1 MRRLASFLSFVFHP
15 IFIPVFFIL
24 FLLYVHPIHFL
35 GYTDQ
40 QKKIVLLQSIAL
52 FTFFPLVT
60 VALLKALGFISSI
73 QLKEQKDRIIPL
85 VASGIWYFWIWYVWK
100 NLPGQPP
107 ITIHYALG
115 VWLSSV
121 AALMLNTKFK
131 ISLHAIAL
139 GTTLGMLL
147 WMVFHER
154 LFFGVWLS
162 AALLITG
169 LVSSA
174 RLLVGEHRPAE
185 VYWGLLT
192 GSLSVVLAAFF
203 V

>member
-15 IFIPVFFIL
+15 VFIPVFFIL

-40 QKKIVLLQSIAL
+40 QKKIVLLQAIAL

-100 NLPGQPP
+100 NLPGQPSV
-107 ITIHYALG
+107 TIHYALG

-162 AALLITG
+162 VALLITG

-192 GSLSVVLAAFF
+192 GGLSVVLAAYF